1 MPARSDPPSARGS
14 SLVSV
19 LKVNETLVP
28 KLPGFAG
35 YYLIATGKRHLQLAK
50 GDEVAARRRR
60 YGDDARQ
67 ALDVVRGCAMVPDD
81 AARPRA
87 GDRPR
92 RVAPVRAEHKA
103 APAGDEVLVQSGCLP
118 RVAAVVE
125 EHKSGPGVPGPEL
138 EPGAHLS
145 P

>member
-1 MPARSDPPSARGS
+1 
-14 SLVSV
+14 
-19 LKVNETLVP
+19 
-28 KLPGFAG
+28 
-35 YYLIATGKRHLQLAK
+35 
-50 GDEVAARRRR
+50 
-60 YGDDARQ
+60 
-67 ALDVVRGCAMVPDD
+67 MVPHDT
-81 AARPRA
+81 ARPRA

-103 APAGDEVLVQSGCLP
+103 APTGDEVLVQSSCLP

-145 P
+145 PLNRVAARQRQGRAYVTARHPLHLAVGAIGWLCGERER